1 MKFLFV
7 AINSKF
13 IHSNPA
19 VRILKEYAL
28 SHDPSIP
35 AEEVGILEST
45 INHPYEEI
53 LSGVLEQKPEVV
65 LLSCYIW
72 NWPVMKR
79 LAKDLSVCLPEA
91 DLWAG
96 GPEVSFETEKVLT
109 ENPWFTGIMAGE
121 GEESFLKL
129 AQSYLKG
136 EPLSGILAGGEV
148 QMEELPFIYAE
159 DSIESFRNKILYYE
173 SSRGCPFS
181 CSYCLS
187 SVSRHVRIRP
197 WEKVEKE
204 LDFFSR
210 AKVKQV
216 KFVDRTFNCDHT
228 HCRQILQWILEHDNG
243 VTNYHFEIAG
253 DLLNEEEI
261 ALLSEMRPGAVQL
274 EIGVQSTNPDVIR
287 EIRRTMD
294 LPRLKKNVAKIR
306 QGKNVH
312 QHLDLIAGLPLED
325 MESFRKSFDEVYA
338 MRPDQLQLGFLKVLK
353 GSYMFEKAVDY
364 GIVYQNEAPYEVIA
378 TRWMSAA
385 DICRL
390 KQVED
395 VLEIF
400 FNTHQFTATMR
411 ILETCFDSAFAMY
424 TSMADYFA
432 AKEYDLHGPS
442 RLFRYQALLE
452 FAMQISLEVDQSAPE
467 METLWKEALTF
478 DFYLREKAKKRPPF
492 SADRKSYEKQIR
504 ALSQEGLS
512 KRSFV
517 DLYTCSVWED
527 MPKKLDPPAFLCFD
541 YDHPDPL
548 TNNAGISIIGY
559 LQEENHLL

>member
-7 AINSKF
+7 AVNSKF

-19 VRILKEYAL
+19 VRILREYAL

-35 AEEVGILEST
+35 EGEIGILEST

-53 LSGVLEQKPEVV
+53 LSGILEQNPEVI

-72 NWPVMKR
+72 NWNVMRR
-79 LAKDLSVCLPEA
+79 LAKDLSVLLPST

-96 GPEVSFETEKVLT
+96 GPEVSFETEEVLA
-109 ENPWFTGIMAGE
+109 ENPWLTGIMQGE

-136 EPLSGILAGGEV
+136 EPLSGILSGGEV
-148 QMEELPFIYAE
+148 QMEELPFIYEEASL
-159 DSIESFRNKILYYE
+159 DSFRNKIIYYE

-204 LDFFSR
+204 LDFFAR
-210 AKVKQV
+210 ARVKQV
-216 KFVDRTFNCDHT
+216 KFVDRTFNCDHA
-228 HCRQILQWILEHDNG
+228 HCRQILQWILMHDNG
-243 VTNYHFEIAG
+243 VTNFHFEIAG
-253 DLLNEEEI
+253 DLLDEEEI
-261 ALLSEMRPGAVQL
+261 ALLGKMRPGAVQL

-294 LPRLKKNVAKIR
+294 LPKLKENVAKIR

-353 GSYMFEKAVDY
+353 GSYMFEKAADY
-364 GIVYQNEAPYEVIA
+364 GISYQEEAPYEVIS
-378 TRWMSAA
+378 TQWMSAA
-385 DICRL
+385 DLFRL

-395 VLEIF
+395 VLEIY
-400 FNTHQFTATMR
+400 FNTHQFSATMQ

-424 TSMADYFA
+424 EKMADFFA
-432 AKEYDLHGPS
+432 ARGCDLHGPS
-442 RLFRYQALLE
+442 RVFRYESLLE
-452 FAMQISLEVDQSAPE
+452 FARKTAPSLK
-467 METLWKEALTF
+467 TLWREALTF
-478 DFYLREKAKKRPPF
+478 DYYLREKAKRRPPF
-492 SADRKSYEKQIR
+492 ANDRKPYEKQIR
-504 ALSQEGLS
+504 PFYEEGLS
-512 KRSFV
+512 KRSYV
-517 DLYTCSVWED
+517 DLYTYSVWENE
-527 MPKKLDPPAFLCFD
+527 PKKLDPPVFLCFD
-541 YDHPDPL
+541 YDHVDPL
-548 TNNAGISIIGY
+548 TNNAGIRVIGY

>member
-7 AINSKF
+7 AVNSKY

-19 VRILKEYAL
+19 VRILREYAL

-35 AEEVGILEST
+35 EDEIGILEST

-53 LSGVLEQKPEVV
+53 LSGVCEQRPEVV

-72 NWPVMKR
+72 NWNVMRR
-79 LAKDLSVCLPEA
+79 LAKDLSVRLPEA

-96 GPEVSFETEKVLT
+96 GPEVSFETEKILR
-109 ENPWFTGIMAGE
+109 ENPWLTGIMQGE

-129 AQSYLKG
+129 TQSYLRG
-136 EPLSGILAGGEV
+136 EPLSGILAGGETK
-148 QMEELPFIYAE
+148 MEELPFIYE
-159 DSIESFRNKILYYE
+159 ENSLDSFRNKILYYE

-187 SVSRHVRIRP
+187 SISRHVRIRP

-204 LDFFSR
+204 LDFFYR

-216 KFVDRTFNCDHT
+216 KFVDRTFNCDHV
-228 HCRQILQWILEHDNG
+228 HCQQILQWIKEHDNG

-253 DLLNEEEI
+253 DLLNEKEI
-261 ALLSEMRPGAVQL
+261 AMLSKMRPGQVQL
-274 EIGVQSTNPDVIR
+274 EIGVQTTNPEVVR

-294 LPRLKKNVAKIR
+294 LQKLKENVASIR
-306 QGKNVH
+306 KGRNVH
-312 QHLDLIAGLPLED
+312 QHLDLIAGLPMED
-325 MESFRKSFDEVYA
+325 MESFRRSFDEVYA

-353 GSYMFEKAVDY
+353 GSYMAEKVKDY
-364 GIVYQNEAPYEVIA
+364 GILYQEEAPYEVIS
-378 TRWMSAA
+378 TQWMTA
-385 DICRL
+385 DDIRRL
-390 KQVED
+390 KEIED

-411 ILETCFDSAFAMY
+411 ILENCFDSAFDMY
-424 TSMADYFA
+424 ALMASFFA
-432 AKEYDLHGPS
+432 ERGYDLHGPS
-442 RLFRYQALLE
+442 RLDRYRILLE
-452 FAMQISLEVDQSAPE
+452 FALETSPSQE
-467 METLWKEALTF
+467 ELWKEALTF

-492 SADRKSYEKQIR
+492 ASDRKPYEKQIR
-504 ALSQEGLS
+504 ELSQEGLS
-512 KRSFV
+512 NRSYV
-517 DLYTCSVWED
+517 DLYRYAVWEKE
-527 MPKKLDPPAFLCFD
+527 PKKLDPPAFVAFD
-541 YDHPDPL
+541 YDHPNPL
-548 TNNAGISIIGY
+548 ENNAQIHVIGY

>member
-7 AINSKF
+7 AVNSKY

-19 VRILKEYAL
+19 VRILREYAL

-35 AEEVGILEST
+35 EEEIGILEST

-53 LSGVLEQKPEVV
+53 LSGICEQRPEVV

-72 NWPVMKR
+72 NWNVMRR
-79 LAKDLSVCLPEA
+79 LAKDLSAILPEA

-96 GPEVSFETEKVLT
+96 GPEVSFETEKVLR
-109 ENPWFTGIMAGE
+109 ENPWLTGVMQGE

-129 AQSYLKG
+129 AQRYLRG
-136 EPLSGILAGGEV
+136 EPLSGILAGGETR
-148 QMEELPFIYAE
+148 MEELPFIYE
-159 DSIESFRNKILYYE
+159 EGSLDSFRNKILYYE

-187 SVSRHVRIRP
+187 SISRHVRFRP
-197 WEKVEKE
+197 WEKIEKE
-204 LDFFSR
+204 LDFFYR

-216 KFVDRTFNCDHT
+216 KFVDRTFNCDHV
-228 HCRQILQWILEHDNG
+228 HCQKILQWIKDHDNG

-261 ALLSEMRPGAVQL
+261 AMLSGMRPGQVQL
-274 EIGVQSTNPDVIR
+274 EIGVQTTNPEVVR

-294 LPRLKKNVAKIR
+294 LQKLKENVALVRKGR
-306 QGKNVH
+306 NVH

-325 MESFRKSFDEVYA
+325 MESFRRSFDDVYA

-353 GSYMFEKAVDY
+353 GSYMAEKAKDY
-364 GIVYQNEAPYEVIA
+364 QLCYQEEAPYEVIS
-378 TRWMSAA
+378 TQWMTPD
-385 DICRL
+385 DIRRL
-390 KQVED
+390 KEVED
-395 VLEIF
+395 VLEVF

-411 ILETCFDSAFAMY
+411 ILETCFDSAFALY
-424 TSMADYFA
+424 AAMASFIA
-432 AKEYDLHGPS
+432 EKGYDLHGPS
-442 RLFRYQALLE
+442 RLSRYQYLLE
-452 FAMQISLEVDQSAPE
+452 FAFKTDPQQAD
-467 METLWKEALTF
+467 LWKEALTY

-492 SADRKSYEKQIR
+492 ASDRKPYEKQIR
-504 ALSQEGLS
+504 QLSQKGLS
-512 KRSFV
+512 NRSYV
-517 DLYTCSVWED
+517 DLYRYAVWENK
-527 MPKKLDPPAFLCFD
+527 PEKLDAPAFVAFD

-548 TNNAGISIIGY
+548 ENNAQIRVIGY
-559 LQEENHLL
+559 LQEEHHLL

>member
-7 AINSKF
+7 AVNSKY

-19 VRILKEYAL
+19 VRILREYAL

-35 AEEVGILEST
+35 EDEIGILEST

-53 LSGVLEQKPEVV
+53 LSGVCEQRPEVV

-72 NWPVMKR
+72 NWNVMRR

-96 GPEVSFETEKVLT
+96 GPEVSFETEKVLR
-109 ENPWFTGIMAGE
+109 ENPWLTGIMQGE

-129 AQSYLKG
+129 AQSYLRG
-136 EPLSGILAGGEV
+136 EPLSGILAHGETR
-148 QMEELPFIYAE
+148 MEELPFIYE
-159 DSIESFRNKILYYE
+159 EESLDSFRNKILYYE

-187 SVSRHVRIRP
+187 SISRHVRIRP

-204 LDFFSR
+204 LDFFYR

-216 KFVDRTFNCDHT
+216 KFVDRTFNCDHV
-228 HCRQILQWILEHDNG
+228 HCQQILQWIKDHDNG

-261 ALLSEMRPGAVQL
+261 ALLSKMRPGQVQL
-274 EIGVQSTNPDVIR
+274 EIGVQTTNPEVVR

-294 LPRLKKNVAKIR
+294 LQKLKENVALVRKGR
-306 QGKNVH
+306 NVH

-325 MESFRKSFDEVYA
+325 MESFRRSFDEVYA

-353 GSYMFEKAVDY
+353 GSYMAEKVKDY
-364 GIVYQNEAPYEVIA
+364 GILYQEEAPYEVIS
-378 TRWMSAA
+378 TQWMTAEE
-385 DICRL
+385 ICRL
-390 KQVED
+390 KEVED

-411 ILETCFDSAFAMY
+411 ILETCFDSVFDMYALMASFFA
-424 TSMADYFA
+424 
-432 AKEYDLHGPS
+432 ERGYDLHGPS
-442 RLFRYQALLE
+442 RLDRYRILLE
-452 FAMQISLEVDQSAPE
+452 FALETSPSQE
-467 METLWKEALTF
+467 ELWKEALTF

-492 SADRKSYEKQIR
+492 ASDRKPYEKQIR
-504 ALSQEGLS
+504 ELSQEGLS
-512 KRSFV
+512 NRSYV
-517 DLYTCSVWED
+517 DLYRYAVWEKE
-527 MPKKLDPPAFLCFD
+527 PKKLDLPTFVAFD
-541 YDHPDPL
+541 YDHPNPL
-548 TNNAGISIIGY
+548 ENNAQIHVIGY